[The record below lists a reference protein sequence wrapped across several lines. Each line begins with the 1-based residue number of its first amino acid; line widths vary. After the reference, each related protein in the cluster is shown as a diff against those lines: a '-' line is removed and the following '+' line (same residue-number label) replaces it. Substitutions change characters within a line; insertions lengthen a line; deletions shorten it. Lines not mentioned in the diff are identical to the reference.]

1 MTTEKAARIS
11 ALILARLAAGAT
23 PAEALDAVCGAGSHA
38 RLAGEL
44 WESFRAGE
52 AAPEKSA

>member
-11 ALILARLAAGAT
+11 AMILARIAAGAT

-38 RLAGEL
+38 SLAAAL
-44 WESFRAGE
+44 WESFRAAE
-52 AAPEKSA
+52 AAPE

>member
-1 MTTEKAARIS
+1 MTHEKAAHVS

-23 PAEALDAVCGAGSHA
+23 VAEALDAVCGAGSHA
-38 RLAGEL
+38 RLAGDL
-44 WESFRAGE
+44 WESFRAAE

>member
-23 PAEALDAVCGAGSHA
+23 VAEALDAVCGAGSHA
-38 RLAGEL
+38 RLSASL
-44 WESFRAGE
+44 WESFRAAG